1 MGQVN
6 CETTSEPTPAV
17 ISPLTLSP
25 LSLTH
30 NQSPSAQEAT
40 LHEHLQDLVSQRQA
54 HPLISLWVLGKV
66 HLLSTVGS

>member
-30 NQSPSAQEAT
+30 NQSDLKCQNSVREGLYIYLHAT
-40 LHEHLQDLVSQRQA
+40 LKIHVIETL
-54 HPLISLWVLGKV
+54 
-66 HLLSTVGS
+66 